1 MTTVAEILDAE
12 DARWHQLA
20 ALLDRVGPD
29 GWMTPGAA
37 GEWCAKDVVAH
48 IAAWHAEA
56 VDEMEQ
62 LRETGHVKRNWTDV
76 EAFNT
81 ENAARCKD
89 IDLHDAK
96 VTSGAC
102 RHRFREEIAR
112 LGQPLNPKMADFV
125 MMCGPNHYDEH
136 IEMLEVFLAART

>member
-1 MTTVAEILDAE
+1 MTTAKEILEAE
-12 DARWHQLA
+12 DARWHVLD
-20 ALLDRVGPD
+20 ALLDKLGPED
-29 GWMTPGAA
+29 WSKPGAA
-37 GEWCAKDVVAH
+37 GDWCAKDVIAH

-62 LRETGHVKRNWTDV
+62 LRATGHVKRNWTDV
-76 EAFNT
+76 EGFNA
-81 ENAARCKD
+81 ENAERCKD

-102 RHRFREEIAR
+102 RHRFREEIVA
-112 LGQPLNPKMADFV
+112 LGSALNEKMANFV

-136 IEMLEVFLAART
+136 IEMLEAFLAART